1 MIFGSDGFRSKFGEK
16 YLTYKNII
24 SFAYAVSQSD
34 LLKKNLPVLI
44 GRDTRDTGIIIEN
57 IITSALN
64 YLGVNTVT
72 AGIVPS
78 PCMSSLL
85 KQSKYS
91 LGIMI
96 TASHNPSED
105 NGIKLFSSK
114 GLKIDKKIEN
124 VLEKKIISQKYIKE
138 LVFKKNG
145 INKIIADPY
154 TKYCNILIKAFD
166 FKEPNAKLLIDC
178 SNGAFSNLIK
188 YKFKKYKNFKII
200 NDKSNGKNIN
210 KNVGALHAKSIIR
223 TLKINNYDFG
233 VSFDG
238 DGDRAIF
245 TSKKYGVIE
254 TEKLIYLFNKFNL
267 SSKIVVSS
275 EICNLALSGNLDKIG
290 KKLIETEVGD
300 RNVIDK
306 VRETKCDLG
315 AEPSGHFYFSKS
327 ANTMDGLAAM
337 LCFVQLINIK
347 KIDLNKMIRQVVH
360 YPRIE
365 KNYSANKLTRNKLKI
380 IKWKID
386 SLINHKNEK
395 FIIRKSMWDPVIRV
409 YYDYSAKNNFLT
421 YQKIIKDNLK

>member
-145 INKIIADPY
+145 IKI
-154 TKYCNILIKAFD
+154 
-166 FKEPNAKLLIDC
+166 
-178 SNGAFSNLIK
+178 
-188 YKFKKYKNFKII
+188 
-200 NDKSNGKNIN
+200 
-210 KNVGALHAKSIIR
+210 
-223 TLKINNYDFG
+223 
-233 VSFDG
+233 
-238 DGDRAIF
+238 
-245 TSKKYGVIE
+245 
-254 TEKLIYLFNKFNL
+254 
-267 SSKIVVSS
+267 SKI
-275 EICNLALSGNLDKIG
+275 
-290 KKLIETEVGD
+290 
-300 RNVIDK
+300 
-306 VRETKCDLG
+306 
-315 AEPSGHFYFSKS
+315 
-327 ANTMDGLAAM
+327 
-337 LCFVQLINIK
+337 
-347 KIDLNKMIRQVVH
+347 
-360 YPRIE
+360 
-365 KNYSANKLTRNKLKI
+365 
-380 IKWKID
+380 
-386 SLINHKNEK
+386 K
-395 FIIRKSMWDPVIRV
+395 F
-409 YYDYSAKNNFLT
+409 L
-421 YQKIIKDNLK
+421 